1 MRGQNEKCVT
11 CAKISM
17 KKEEMEAIEQVSR
30 AQLKLRMKDRF
41 KTDVKNTL
49 RER

>member
-1 MRGQNEKCVT
+1 
-11 CAKISM
+11 M

-49 RER
+49 RERQRKNLR

>member
-1 MRGQNEKCVT
+1 
-11 CAKISM
+11 M

-41 KTDVKNTL
+41 KTDVKHTL
-49 RER
+49 RERLRKYLR